1 MAASLENTTETNA
14 IQTDRNGNK
23 FRVKKK
29 QLKKPQTD
37 DAKLG
42 HLQTHYSDHPSR
54 ALTPQ
59 KLADILLGAEQG
71 NLIAQCELAED
82 MEEKDGHVFAELQKR
97 RRALLGVSWKIV
109 PPRNAS
115 DAEIK
120 DTEMLQAHFEDMTF
134 LDDVIFDM
142 SDAILKGFSNNEITW
157 QQQQGLWV
165 PSAIEFKDPSWFM
178 THPAQEPG
186 QNRNELRLRNNS
198 TNGEAL
204 QPYGWI
210 SHCHKTKSGYLARS
224 GLARVLAWP
233 YLFKNYSVRDLAE
246 FLEIYGL
253 PLRLG
258 KYPTGANPEEKNT
271 LLNAVMSIGHNAG
284 GIIPKGMEI
293 DFQEAAKGTQAPF
306 EYMVSLMEK
315 TISKAILG
323 GTLTSQADGK
333 SSTNALG
340 NVHNEVR
347 QELRDSDL
355 KQIANTLT
363 RDLVLPMYSLNGKS
377 FTHDQ
382 RSPKFEFDITEAE
395 DLKNFSESLPALVD
409 VGFKIPVK
417 WAQDK
422 LQIPEP
428 QKDEPVLARA
438 AADVKSVGA
447 VLTEPQTKPQAKL
460 KAINKIVALKA
471 KSEAKPDTNKKVSD
485 QLANFTNQLANEMS
499 PVLQG
504 FTNEVQQLVEQASSF
519 DELSDLLA
527 GLNLDTDE
535 AIELMQQA
543 FVVGELSG
551 RVDVEAEADKGDS

>member
-1 MAASLENTTETNA
+1 MANSTAEHP
-14 IQTDRNGNK
+14 IQTDANGNK
-23 FRVKKK
+23 FRIKY
-29 QLKKPQTD
+29 LKEKQTD

-42 HLQTHYSDHPSR
+42 HLRTHYSDHPSR

-71 NLIAQCELAED
+71 NIIAQCELAED

-97 RRALLGVSWKIV
+97 RRALLGVDWKLV

-115 DAEIK
+115 ASEKK
-120 DTEMLQAHFEDMTF
+120 DTDMLQEHFEDMLF
-134 LDDVIFDM
+134 LDDVIFDA
-142 SDAILKGFSNNEITW
+142 SDAILKGFSNQEITW
-157 QQQQGLWV
+157 KKSGSIWLPESV
-165 PSAIEFKDPSWFM
+165 DFKDPSWFM

-186 QNRNELRLRNNS
+186 QNRNELRLRDN
-198 TNGEAL
+198 TVNGEAL
-204 QPYGWI
+204 QPFGWI
-210 SHCHKTKSGYLARS
+210 SHTHKTKSGYLARS

-258 KYPTGANPEEKNT
+258 KYPTGASQEEKNT

-293 DFQEAAKGTQAPF
+293 DFQEAAKGTQQPF
-306 EYMVSLMEK
+306 EYMVGLMEK

-355 KQIANTLT
+355 KQISNTLS
-363 RDLVLPMYSLNGKS
+363 RDLVLPMYAKNGKS
-377 FTHDQ
+377 FTSFNRQ
-382 RSPKFEFDITEAE
+382 PRFEFDITEAE
-395 DLKNFSESLPALVD
+395 DLKAFSDSLPALVD
-409 VGFKIPVK
+409 VGFKIPVR
-417 WAQDK
+417 WAHEK

-428 QKDEPVLARA
+428 QKDEAVLARA
-438 AADVKSVGA
+438 AAPVNTQGVGSTSG
-447 VLTEPQTKPQAKL
+447 VQDEEKAKL
-460 KAINKIVALKA
+460 KALTKITALKTKA
-471 KSEAKPDTNKKVSD
+471 KKEVAQDPITQFTQ
-485 QLANFTNQLANEMS
+485 QLATSMQPAMQGMMSEVMQLIDQVSSLEE
-499 PVLQG
+499 L
-504 FTNEVQQLVEQASSF
+504 QQLLASAEIST
-519 DELSDLLA
+519 DTAINTLQQGLVASELA
-527 GLNLDTDE
+527 GMLSVEDE
-535 AIELMQQA
+535 SE
-543 FVVGELSG
+543 
-551 RVDVEAEADKGDS
+551 

>member
-1 MAASLENTTETNA
+1 MAKHP
-14 IQTDRNGNK
+14 IQTDSNGNK
-23 FRVKKK
+23 FRIKH
-29 QLKKPQTD
+29 LKNQQTD

-42 HLQTHYSDHPSR
+42 HLRTHYSDHPSR

-59 KLADILLGAEQG
+59 KLADILIGAEQG
-71 NLIAQCELAED
+71 NIIAQCELAED

-97 RRALLGVSWKIV
+97 RRALLGVDWKIV

-120 DTEMLQAHFEDMTF
+120 DAEMLQEHFEDMTM

-142 SDAILKGFSNNEITW
+142 SDAILKGFSNQEITW
-157 QQQQGLWV
+157 QQQGSLWL
-165 PSAIEFKDPSWFM
+165 PSNIEFKDPSWFM

-186 QNRNELRLRNNS
+186 QNRNELRLRDNS
-198 TNGEAL
+198 AEGEAL
-204 QPYGWI
+204 QPFGWI
-210 SHCHKTKSGYLARS
+210 SHSHKTKSGYLARS

-258 KYPTGANPEEKNT
+258 KYPTGASQEEKNT

-293 DFQEAAKGTQAPF
+293 DFQEAAKGTQQPF
-306 EYMVSLMEK
+306 EYMVGLMEK

-363 RDLVLPMYSLNGKS
+363 RDLVFPMYYLNGKS
-377 FTHDQ
+377 YRHQ
-382 RSPKFEFDITEAE
+382 LRAPRFEFDITEAE
-395 DLKNFSESLPALVD
+395 DLKAFSDSLPALVD
-409 VGFKIPVK
+409 VGFKIPLQ
-417 WAQDK
+417 WAQEK
-422 LQIPEP
+422 VQIPLPKDNEP
-428 QKDEPVLARA
+428 ILTKGALGQEQVE
-438 AADVKSVGA
+438 KSEQV
-447 VLTEPQTKPQAKL
+447 KL
-460 KAINKIVALKA
+460 KAIRKITALKA
-471 KSEAKPDTNKKVSD
+471 KSVEPEQLDSFTKQLTND
-485 QLANFTNQLANEMS
+485 MS
-499 PVLQG
+499 PVLQA
-504 FTNEVQQLVEQASSF
+504 FTSEVQQLVEQADSLE
-519 DELSDLLA
+519 ELQQLLA
-527 GLNLDTDE
+527 KFDLSIDE
-535 AIELMQQA
+535 ASEVMQQA
-543 FVVGELSG
+543 FVASELAGRFDIETESGEG
-551 RVDVEAEADKGDS
+551 E